1 MWPKGVVVVTWPEM
15 ESGQGCGCA
24 CACACG
30 WCTPDLISSHPWLAG
45 KVKVVCRHASHRI
58 ASHRVWFE
66 CCDIEIYRPPASCFG
81 FGFGWGLGLGLGLL
95 LAVRWCA
102 IQVVHRYVYNAP
114 LIRSFRVCAL
124 NNSKTEHKKKHRNTS
139 KHTEKYLIKIY
150 VQPQKQ
156 SQRAIPPPNPP
167 HSTSPK
173 APESDGCSR
182 GNAFDDD
189 TLQRPPSTSVDLQNP
204 LGLSTWNFAF
214 YRFAST
220 LAEKSGKTA

>member
-1 MWPKGVVVVTWPEM
+1 LTRWQSQSCLP
-15 ESGQGCGCA
+15 A
-24 CACACG
+24 
-30 WCTPDLISSHPWLAG
+30 
-45 KVKVVCRHASHRI
+45 RI

-81 FGFGWGLGLGLGLL
+81 FGFGLGLGLGLGLL

-102 IQVVHRYVYNAP
+102 FQVVHRYVYNAP

-156 SQRAIPPPNPP
+156 SQRAIPPPPTPHTPP
-167 HSTSPK
+167 HRKPRKVTAAVEGTLSTMTPF
-173 APESDGCSR
+173 SD
-182 GNAFDDD
+182 
-189 TLQRPPSTSVDLQNP
+189 LPQPPSTCRIRWGGALETLLFTALPQHLQKNQ
-204 LGLSTWNFAF
+204 
-214 YRFAST
+214 
-220 LAEKSGKTA
+220 EKLHKNCEN

>member
-1 MWPKGVVVVTWPEM
+1 MWLRLCLWMVHSW
-15 ESGQGCGCA
+15 
-24 CACACG
+24 
-30 WCTPDLISSHPWLAG
+30 SHIQPPLTRWQSQSCLPA
-45 KVKVVCRHASHRI
+45 RI

-81 FGFGWGLGLGLGLL
+81 FGFGLGLGLGLGLL

-102 IQVVHRYVYNAP
+102 FQVVHRYVYNAP

-156 SQRAIPPPNPP
+156 SQRAIPPPQPP
-167 HSTSPK
+167 TLHLTESPGKWRLQSRERFRRWHPSATSLNLRRPAESAGVEHLKLCFLPLCLNTCRKSLEKCIAK
-173 APESDGCSR
+173 A
-182 GNAFDDD
+182 
-189 TLQRPPSTSVDLQNP
+189 
-204 LGLSTWNFAF
+204 
-214 YRFAST
+214 
-220 LAEKSGKTA
+220 GKTA